1 MKEAIDNTIEMI
13 SGLRDGVKAD
23 SMIKGIDPTPL
34 ILAAIAGEEAA
45 VISLGSAVVSNFTS
59 RHASVI
65 PDAVDDGVKL
75 ANQIMKVG
83 TIPEE

>member
-1 MKEAIDNTIEMI
+1 MKEAIDNTIERI
-13 SGLRDGVKAD
+13 SGLRDDVKTD
-23 SMIKGIDPTPL
+23 EMLKGIDPTPL
-34 ILAAIAGEEAA
+34 VLAAIAGEETA
-45 VISLGSAVVSNFTS
+45 VISLSSAVVSHFTS

-75 ANQIMKVG
+75 AGQVMKVG